1 MRQQLSSP
9 VITFSLKIALLL
21 IWLPFG
27 VLIVMGIVDGTSRQG
42 NLAVLALW
50 VIGAMVMYSFG
61 VRLKNVS
68 MDAVHIHISNY
79 IQKVKVPLRQ
89 VEEIKE
95 LGMFSWQ
102 TVRISFKRPTLLGEE
117 IYFYP
122 ASDSFPSDTG
132 SALAALMDAVQKT
145 KQGF

>member
-9 VITFSLKIALLL
+9 VITFSLKIALPL
-21 IWLPFG
+21 IWLSFG
-27 VLIVMGIVDGTSRQG
+27 ALILMGIQDGTSRQG

-79 IQKVKVPLRQ
+79 IQKVKVPLGQ

-95 LGMFSWQ
+95 LGMFSWH
-102 TVRISFKRPTLLGEE
+102 TVRISFKRPTLFGEA

-122 ASDSFPSDTG
+122 APDPFPSEES
-132 SALAALMDAVQKT
+132 SALDALMDAVQKT